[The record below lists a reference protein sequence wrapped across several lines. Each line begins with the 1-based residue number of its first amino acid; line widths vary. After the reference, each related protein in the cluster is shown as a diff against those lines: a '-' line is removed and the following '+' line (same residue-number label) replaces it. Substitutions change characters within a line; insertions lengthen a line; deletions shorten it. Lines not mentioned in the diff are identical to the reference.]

1 MSLEVLVVGALAT
14 VQDAGRPGLAHLGVP
29 RAGWLD
35 PPAARLANRLVGNPD
50 HLAVLEVAVGGLSL
64 RTDAA
69 CWVAVTG
76 APCQVSVAGRAAG
89 HGRPERLQ
97 AGAVLELGPATA
109 GVRSYLAVAGG
120 IAVDPVLGSRATDTL
135 AWVGPPRVEGGTR
148 LPVGDPLGTPRA
160 ADVPAP
166 TRPGPL
172 RVHPGPRADWLTADA
187 LDVLCGAPYAV
198 AADSDRVGLRL
209 DGPPLRRSRDGEL
222 PSEGMVLGAVQVP
235 PDGRPVV
242 FLADHPTTGG
252 YPVLAVVDAADLAR
266 CAQLRPGDEV
276 RFSRRGA

>member
-1 MSLEVLVVGALAT
+1 MSLEVLGVGALVT

-35 PPAARLANRLVGNPD
+35 PPAARLANRLVGNSD
-50 HLAVLEVAVGGLSL
+50 DLAVLEVTVGGLSL
-64 RTDAA
+64 RTDVA

-76 APCQVSVAGRAAG
+76 ATCAVTVDGRAAG
-89 HGRPERLQ
+89 HGRPERLP
-97 AGAVLELGPATA
+97 AGAVLALGPATA
-109 GVRSYLAVAGG
+109 GVRSYLAVSGG
-120 IAVDPVLGSRATDTL
+120 VAVEPVLGSRSTDTL
-135 AWVGPPRVEGGTR
+135 AWVGPPRVEGGTW
-148 LPVGDPLGTPRA
+148 LPVGEPMGPPRA
-160 ADVPAP
+160 ADVPAV

-172 RVHPGPRADWLTADA
+172 RLRPGPRADWLAADA
-187 LDVLCGAPYAV
+187 VAVLCGTPYAV

-209 DGPPLRRSRDGEL
+209 DGPLLRRARDGEL

-252 YPVLAVVDAADLAR
+252 YPVVAVVDVADLAA
-266 CAQLRPGDEV
+266 CAQLRPGDPV
-276 RFSRRGA
+276 RFRRS